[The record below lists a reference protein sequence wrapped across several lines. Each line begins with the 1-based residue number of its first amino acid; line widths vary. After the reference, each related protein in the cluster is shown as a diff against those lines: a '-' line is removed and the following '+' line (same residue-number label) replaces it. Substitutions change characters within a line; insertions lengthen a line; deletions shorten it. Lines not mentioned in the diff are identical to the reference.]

1 MGLAMA
7 SSLWKPEGITWKE
20 LLKRVWKDIIED
32 NIFDRAAV
40 LSFYFQ
46 ISLFPLL
53 LFLTALLG
61 LFAQYGSDLRRDLL
75 SYLST
80 IAPRSASALIYTT
93 LDEVTEGS
101 SGGKLSFGF
110 ILALLTATNGMV
122 AIIEALNAAYHVREA
137 RSWWKT
143 RLVALVL
150 TIALAVLIVTA
161 LVIVIGGE
169 QVGFT
174 IARAVGMGS
183 AFMFAWAIL
192 QWPIVIAFV
201 FWAFALVYYFAP
213 NLREQKLRW
222 VLPGMIVG
230 VALWFLV
237 SFAFRFYLRYFNTYS
252 AIYGSLGAVI
262 ILMLWFY
269 LTGLSILVGGEVNS
283 EFEKAAAE
291 AGAPDAKLPG
301 EKEPHQ
307 ITEASS

>member
-1 MGLAMA
+1 MV
-7 SSLWKPEGITWKE
+7 SSFWKPQGITWKE
-20 LLKRVWKDIIED
+20 LLKRVWSKAIKDE
-32 NIFDRAAV
+32 IFDRAAI
-40 LSFYFQ
+40 LGFYFQ
-46 ISLFPLL
+46 LSLFPLL
-53 LFLTALLG
+53 LFLTSLLG

-80 IAPRSASALIYTT
+80 IVPRSASALIYTT
-93 LDEVTEGS
+93 LDEVTEGT
-101 SGGKLSFGF
+101 SGGKLSFGL
-110 ILALLTATNGMV
+110 ILALLTATGGMV
-122 AIIEALNAAYHVREA
+122 AIIEALNAAYHVSEA
-137 RSWWKT
+137 RPWWKT
-143 RLVALVL
+143 RLVALAL
-150 TIALAVLIVTA
+150 TIALAVLIISA

-169 QVGFT
+169 QVG
-174 IARAVGMGS
+174 ISVARAVGLGS
-183 AFMFAWAIL
+183 AFTTAWVVL

-201 FWAFALVYYFAP
+201 FSAFALVYYFAP

-222 VLPGMIVG
+222 VLPGMVVG

-269 LTGLSILVGGEVNS
+269 LTGVSILIGGEVNS

-301 EKEPHQ
+301 EKEPKQVKQH
-307 ITEASS
+307 